1 MSREDPIAWNT
12 GFNRKE
18 PRMNELIA
26 LLVLLTLEPCAP
38 YAAAGTDVPEV
49 VMKLHR
55 QAFVFDAHCD
65 TAMRLVGDE
74 RIDLGDRHTD
84 GHIDL
89 PRARD
94 GGLDAQ
100 IFAVW
105 VSPQRPEAAAT
116 ERAHAMIDA
125 LWEQARKH
133 PDRFE
138 IALKGSDVK
147 RIVKEGKLAGVIGI
161 EGGHLIGEDIEALR
175 DYYARGARCMTLTWM
190 NTNKWADSSDDTT
203 MWGGLT
209 DFGRSVVQEMDRLG
223 MIIDCSHVSEKTF
236 FDVLETTKSPVLISH
251 SCMRALT
258 DIPRNVS
265 DDVLRGVRKNGG
277 VVCVNFFAGFLDK
290 DFNDKVTAFWAE
302 YRKKANELAPQ
313 YGGDT
318 EKAWHALE
326 PEFEKRMMEIAP
338 VPLSRLIDHI
348 DHAVKVAGIDHVGFG
363 SDFDGINVTPVGL
376 DDVSKLPLITREL
389 VKRGYSDKDIRKIL
403 GGNLLRLVE
412 KTVR

>member
-1 MSREDPIAWNT
+1 
-12 GFNRKE
+12 
-18 PRMNELIA
+18 MNALIA
-26 LLVLLTLEPCAP
+26 LLVLMTLEPCAP
-38 YAAAGTDVPEV
+38 YAAAGPDVPEV

-74 RIDLGDRHTD
+74 RIDLGDRHAD

-105 VSPQRPEAAAT
+105 VPPQMPESLAT
-116 ERAHAMIDA
+116 ARAYAMIDA
-125 LWEQARKH
+125 LWEQAQKH
-133 PDRFE
+133 QDRFE

-161 EGGHLIGEDIEALR
+161 EGGHLIGEDLDALR
-175 DYYARGARCMTLTWM
+175 GYYERGARCMTLTWM
-190 NTNKWADSSDDTT
+190 NTNKWADSSDDTA
-203 MWGGLT
+203 MWGGLS
-209 DFGRSVVQEMDRLG
+209 DFGRSVVREMDRLG

-265 DDVLRGVRKNGG
+265 DDVLRAVRKNGG

-290 DFNDKVTAFWAE
+290 GFNEKVTAFWAE
-302 YRKKANELAPQ
+302 YRRKANELAPQ
-313 YGGDT
+313 YGGDV

-326 PEFEKRMMEIAP
+326 PEFEKRMTEIAP
-338 VPLSRLIDHI
+338 VPLSRLVDHI
-348 DHAVKVAGIDHVGFG
+348 DHAVEVAGIDHVGFG

-376 DDVSKLPLITREL
+376 DDVSKLPLVTEEL

-403 GGNLLRLVE
+403 GGNLLRLIE
-412 KTVR
+412 KTMR